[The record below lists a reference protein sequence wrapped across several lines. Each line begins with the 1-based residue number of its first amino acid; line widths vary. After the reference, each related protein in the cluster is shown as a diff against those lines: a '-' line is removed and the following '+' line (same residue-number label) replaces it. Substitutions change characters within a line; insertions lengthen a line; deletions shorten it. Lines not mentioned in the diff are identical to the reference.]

1 MALILIY
8 LTLCLSLSPAP
19 CLCHSGMSQP
29 ICQLGQMEME
39 MGSKSSIPSGM
50 PLPYLSY
57 WSRFLLQLGKQ
68 KQNEKLWPQQLVDH
82 HPLCVLPRVR
92 M

>member
-1 MALILIY
+1 
-8 LTLCLSLSPAP
+8 
-19 CLCHSGMSQP
+19 
-29 ICQLGQMEME
+29 ME